1 MRNPLIKAATGQSLG
16 LLDIITIISLAL
28 GYENLIEN
36 RQQSKQNNV
45 AAANDKQAK
54 YLLEA
59 LGEKFDEQNRML
71 SKILEDLNDDN
82 FRKN

>member
-45 AAANDKQAK
+45 AAANDKQAH
-54 YLLEA
+54 YLL
-59 LGEKFDEQNRML
+59 GELNKKFEEQNQML
-71 SKILEDLNDDN
+71 SEILEVVNNDN
-82 FRKN
+82 A